1 MQCVGERLK
10 ALRKEKGKKQREMA
24 ELLGLS
30 LRTYQ
35 FYESGDYDPNLPNL
49 VRLADYFQ
57 VSTDYLLG
65 RTDRP

>member
-1 MQCVGERLK
+1 MEILGQRLK
-10 ALRKEKGKKQREMA
+10 ALRKQKRMGQKEVAGWM
-24 ELLGLS
+24 GLA

-35 FYESGDYDPNLPNL
+35 FYESGEHDPSLLNL